1 MALGLAALLDDI
13 AALVKATAASL
24 DDIAAGAVKASTK
37 AVAVVVDD
45 TAVTPQYVEGI
56 DPKRELPI
64 IKRIAT
70 GSLVNKS
77 VILVLALLLSEFA
90 AWGLTPLLMLG
101 GTYLCFEGAHKIWDR
116 LAGHRAEAAVTQNA
130 QAEDAI
136 VKSAVRTDFIL
147 SAEII
152 AITLGI
158 VAHEPLPTQITVM
171 AIIALTMTVGVYGIV
186 AAIVKLDDLGLYLSQ
201 LQGGG
206 MRPLLRAIG
215 RGILRAAPWLMKG
228 LSIAGTIAMFLVGG
242 GIVTHGIPAVHH
254 ALEHGL
260 EQVALPAW
268 LSGLALPVAQGVVG
282 LLAGLVLALVGI
294 VLTLVTGNGLF
305 DCIGSGL
312 IGVLLVAVAVLLG
325 HEMQSLLLGESAG
338 PETESRIIGALT
350 STPGV
355 EGVIHM
361 KTVHTGPDQILLAAK
376 IAVTR
381 SESAEYVAAVIDAAE
396 RTVRGVEPR
405 CEYIYLEPDIRRSGY
420 RPTRRRF

>member
-1 MALGLAALLDDI
+1 MALGLAALLDDT

-147 SAEII
+147 SAEIMAI
-152 AITLGI
+152 ALGEVAGDSLPLRAAALAI
-158 VAHEPLPTQITVM
+158 VAVVIT
-171 AIIALTMTVGVYGIV
+171 ALVYGVVALLVKADDAGLALARSDSPFARRAGCAVVAAMPRVLSGITAVGVAAMLWVGGHLLVSGAAELGWRAPHDAV
-186 AAIVKLDDLGLYLSQ
+186 AAIAAAVSGPAPLHWLVETACSLVAGFAWGSVFVGVQ
-201 LQGGG
+201 SAVSA
-206 MRPLLRAIG
+206 MRR
-215 RGILRAAPWLMKG
+215 
-228 LSIAGTIAMFLVGG
+228 
-242 GIVTHGIPAVHH
+242 
-254 ALEHGL
+254 
-260 EQVALPAW
+260 
-268 LSGLALPVAQGVVG
+268 
-282 LLAGLVLALVGI
+282 
-294 VLTLVTGNGLF
+294 
-305 DCIGSGL
+305 GSG
-312 IGVLLVAVAVLLG
+312 
-325 HEMQSLLLGESAG
+325 
-338 PETESRIIGALT
+338 
-350 STPGV
+350 
-355 EGVIHM
+355 
-361 KTVHTGPDQILLAAK
+361 
-376 IAVTR
+376 
-381 SESAEYVAAVIDAAE
+381 
-396 RTVRGVEPR
+396 RTDR
-405 CEYIYLEPDIRRSGY
+405 
-420 RPTRRRF
+420 

>member
-147 SAEII
+147 SAEIMAI
-152 AITLGI
+152 ALGEVAGDSLPLRAAALAI
-158 VAHEPLPTQITVM
+158 VAVVIT
-171 AIIALTMTVGVYGIV
+171 ALVYGVVALLVKADDAGLALARSDSPFARRAGCAVVAAMPRVLSGITAVGVAAMLWVGGHLLVSGAAELGWRAPHDAV
-186 AAIVKLDDLGLYLSQ
+186 AAIAAVSGPAPLHWLVETACSLVAGFAWGSVFVGVQ
-201 LQGGG
+201 SAVSA
-206 MRPLLRAIG
+206 MRR
-215 RGILRAAPWLMKG
+215 
-228 LSIAGTIAMFLVGG
+228 
-242 GIVTHGIPAVHH
+242 
-254 ALEHGL
+254 
-260 EQVALPAW
+260 
-268 LSGLALPVAQGVVG
+268 
-282 LLAGLVLALVGI
+282 
-294 VLTLVTGNGLF
+294 
-305 DCIGSGL
+305 GSG
-312 IGVLLVAVAVLLG
+312 
-325 HEMQSLLLGESAG
+325 
-338 PETESRIIGALT
+338 
-350 STPGV
+350 
-355 EGVIHM
+355 
-361 KTVHTGPDQILLAAK
+361 
-376 IAVTR
+376 
-381 SESAEYVAAVIDAAE
+381 
-396 RTVRGVEPR
+396 RTDR
-405 CEYIYLEPDIRRSGY
+405 
-420 RPTRRRF
+420 

>member
-136 VKSAVRTDFIL
+136 VRSAVRTDFIL
-147 SAEII
+147 SAEI
-152 AITLGI
+152 
-158 VAHEPLPTQITVM
+158 M
-171 AIIALTMTVGVYGIV
+171 AIALGEV
-186 AAIVKLDDLGLYLSQ
+186 AGDSL
-201 LQGGG
+201 
-206 MRPLLRAIG
+206 P
-215 RGILRAAPWLMKG
+215 LRAAALA
-228 LSIAGTIAMFLVGG
+228 IVAVVITALVYG
-242 GIVTHGIPAVHH
+242 V
-254 ALEHGL
+254 
-260 EQVALPAW
+260 VALLVKADDA
-268 LSGLALPVAQGVVG
+268 GLALARSDSPFARRAGCAVVAAMPRVLSGITAVGVAAMLWVG
-282 LLAGLVLALVGI
+282 GH
-294 VLTLVTGNGLF
+294 
-305 DCIGSGL
+305 
-312 IGVLLVAVAVLLG
+312 LLVSGAAELG
-325 HEMQSLLLGESAG
+325 WRARMTPSRRSPPPSPARRRCTGSSRRPARSSPASPGEASSSAYN
-338 PETESRIIGALT
+338 PRCR
-350 STPGV
+350 PC
-355 EGVIHM
+355 
-361 KTVHTGPDQILLAAK
+361 
-376 IAVTR
+376 
-381 SESAEYVAAVIDAAE
+381 AAV
-396 RTVRGVEPR
+396 RGGR
-405 CEYIYLEPDIRRSGY
+405 IADCRIRSAVSPSLRSASPPVQGEF
-420 RPTRRRF
+420 P